1 VDEEESEEA
10 EGGEEDE
17 EEEEDEDVAGHSS
30 LSVPVRGPGPKQYI
44 RPSLL
49 NEQPPGHSGSSAKN
63 V

>member
-1 VDEEESEEA
+1 MDEEESEEA

-44 RPSLL
+44 RPSL
-49 NEQPPGHSGSSAKN
+49 ED
-63 V
+63 